1 MSYREGDFDSA
12 LASFTKIVEIGS
24 AKYSKRM
31 WPMFISCQ
39 EELGHSQEETIA
51 FLEKLF

>member
-1 MSYREGDFDSA
+1 MSYKEDDFGSA

-24 AKYSKRM
+24 VKYSKRM
-31 WPMFISCQ
+31 WPMFIICQ
-39 EELGHSQEETIA
+39 KKLGHSQEEIRV